1 MGDKIDEE
9 ALFIDKRQ
17 IELIKETEKRHEPFL
32 NMCGKMNAETEKETH
47 KLNNEDYHSLFE
59 DDRTRDT
66 RVFLGR
72 YPQVILGNIFD
83 E

>member
-1 MGDKIDEE
+1 M
-9 ALFIDKRQ
+9 KR
-17 IELIKETEKRHEPFL
+17 IL
-32 NMCGKMNAETEKETH
+32 CGKMNAETEKETH